1 MTDPRPEITAK
12 ADGANIV
19 VTIAER
25 VDPMFLGKI
34 GWIKSA
40 TLSPQECFV
49 LQRELSAAYQAVA
62 EYLLEQGKAAFRVD
76 NGYGLESPSE
86 EEAKI
91 NFREWT

>member
-1 MTDPRPEITAK
+1 MSDRPEITAK

-19 VTIAER
+19 VIMTER

-40 TLSPQECFV
+40 TLSPQECFA
-49 LQRELSAAYQAVA
+49 LQCQLSAARVQAINNHIEEVSVVVPA
-62 EYLLEQGKAAFRVD
+62 E
-76 NGYGLESPSE
+76 P
-86 EEAKI
+86 KI